1 MNLTLPL
8 QDLVARLAIAT
19 GASADTASQFIREY
33 FALIAETL
41 ARGERVTVN
50 GLGSFAPDEMRPGQ
64 VIFEPASSLAEAINQ
79 PFECFD
85 PIELPDDDPIALHVD
100 LPDSNPATTERTPT
114 PERASFSVTS
124 PVLPDIPSAHTPTPA
139 PDPAP
144 DPVPD
149 PIPQPERYPD
159 PEPEV
164 IPVQVQAPAPA
175 HEPVPAPTSPSA
187 PAQVTLS
194 QTEPIDV
201 NVPVPLQVEI
211 LNHHPLHCRPRT
223 GIALLIGLILGF
235 VIGFLLCRSFGFDIF
250 SGHFQNVGVI
260 GGADGPTAIFVATP
274 DGHVAPADS
283 QSHSPSAVQ
292 ESISDSGTS
301 SVRQPIEATPVI
313 TDTLSV
319 PVATSNVVTD
329 TVRPGR
335 FLTTMARRHYGSYE
349 FWVYIYEENASHL
362 SHPDRIPVG
371 TVVVIPDRSSYD
383 IDPSSAESIA
393 RARRLSHEIYS
404 RFD

>member
-41 ARGERVTVN
+41 ARGERVTVK

-100 LPDSNPATTERTPT
+100 LPDSTPASAERSST
-114 PERASFSVTS
+114 PERTSVS
-124 PVLPDIPSAHTPTPA
+124 VVPPVLPDIPITSSANVPT
-139 PDPAP
+139 PDPA
-144 DPVPD
+144 PD
-149 PIPQPERYPD
+149 PIPQPEQYPD

-164 IPVQVQAPAPA
+164 T
-175 HEPVPAPTSPSA
+175 PVPAPAPTPGSVSDTPSTPV

-201 NVPVPLQVEI
+201 NVPAPIQVEI

-223 GIALLIGLILGF
+223 GIALLIGLIIGF

-250 SGHFQNVGVI
+250 GGHFQNVGVI
-260 GGADGPTAIFVATP
+260 GGTDGPTAIFVATP
-274 DGHVAPADS
+274 DDNAAPADS
-283 QSHSPSAVQ
+283 QSDSPSAIQ
-292 ESISDSGTS
+292 ESIADSGTS

-349 FWVYIYEENASHL
+349 FWVYIYEENASRL

-393 RARRLSHEIYS
+393 RARRLSREIYS